1 MGIGLNRTATP
12 AGAGWVMLMRLFYPM
27 LAVIAGLLVF
37 MLALEYELLT
47 SGDLGRSERKR
58 MQLEELVVVGGILS
72 LALALL
78 AWLGHRGQRIER
90 ARRTEAEQA
99 AHVSA
104 SYDLLTGLANRR
116 LFAARVEEALRAG
129 RRCAVLFI
137 DLDRFKPVNDTHGH
151 AAGDR
156 VLVEIARRLRACARE
171 PDHVA
176 RLGGDEFALLLEL
189 RHGDEDPTGLSARRV
204 LKALEEPIDIAGPM
218 VSVGGTIGIAIGPDM
233 GADAAQ
239 LIHAADCA
247 MYEAKRNR
255 RGTIRLFAA

>member
-1 MGIGLNRTATP
+1 
-12 AGAGWVMLMRLFYPM
+12 MRFFYPA
-27 LAVIAGLLVF
+27 LAVIVGAMLYMLV
-37 MLALEYELLT
+37 MEYELLA
-47 SGDLGRSERKR
+47 SGDLGRSERNR
-58 MQLEELVVVGGILS
+58 LLLTGMVAFGGILS
-72 LALALL
+72 LALAIF
-78 AWLGHRGQRIER
+78 AWFSHRGLHRER
-90 ARRTEAEQA
+90 VRRTEAERA

-104 SYDLLTGLANRR
+104 SYDILTGLANRR
-116 LFAARVEEALRAG
+116 LFAVRVEEALRAG

-156 VLVEIARRLRACARE
+156 VLVEIAQRLRACARE

-189 RHGDEDPTGLSARRV
+189 RHADEDPTGLSARRV
-204 LKALEEPIDIAGPM
+204 LKALEEPVAFDSHE

-233 GADAAQ
+233 GSDADQ
-239 LIHAADCA
+239 LIRAADSA

>member
-1 MGIGLNRTATP
+1 
-12 AGAGWVMLMRLFYPM
+12 MLMRLFYPT
-27 LAVIAGLLVF
+27 LAVIAGLLVY
-37 MLALEYELLT
+37 MVVLEYQLVN
-47 SGDLGRSERKR
+47 SSDLGRSERKR
-58 MQLEELVVVGGILS
+58 TLLEELVALGGILS
-72 LALALL
+72 LALAAL
-78 AWLGHRGQRIER
+78 AWFGHRGQRIER

-104 SYDLLTGLANRR
+104 SYDILTGLANRR
-116 LFAARVEEALRAG
+116 LFAARVGEILGAG

-189 RHGDEDPTGLSARRV
+189 RHEDEDPTGLSARRV
-204 LKALEEPIDIAGPM
+204 LKALEEPIALDSHE
-218 VSVGGTIGIAIGPDM
+218 VCVGGTIGIAIGPDM
-233 GADAAQ
+233 GADAAA